1 MAPCDEGG
9 TRHVSDQNPAGA
21 ATTGAPRASL
31 RLPLGPANFTSDF
44 GDERDEWKRLF
55 AEVLGTFGLVLVAA
69 GGRAIAFA
77 TGATSDPLSAAI
89 APGLVV
95 MALIYALADVS
106 GAHFNPVV
114 TLAFAVRGAFPWRR
128 VPGYVVAQLAGA
140 VLASF
145 TLLALFG
152 AGGGLGAT
160 VPGPHVA
167 VLSALLIET
176 VLTALLVIVIL
187 GTASGAKIVGH
198 NAAIAVGAFIAVAGL
213 IGGPVSGGS
222 MNPARSL
229 GPDIVRLQFGTSWIY
244 VVGPVVGALVAVGVA
259 TLLRGPRSPAEV
271 AAAIGFEGD
280 EDEGR

>member
-1 MAPCDEGG
+1 
-9 TRHVSDQNPAGA
+9 
-21 ATTGAPRASL
+21 
-31 RLPLGPANFTSDF
+31 LGPANFTSDF
-44 GDERDEWKRLF
+44 NDERDEGKRLF
-55 AEVLGTFGLVLVAA
+55 AEVLGTFGLVMVAA
-69 GGRAIAFA
+69 GGRAVAVA
-77 TGATSDPLSAAI
+77 TGVAPDPLAAAI

-106 GAHFNPVV
+106 GAHFNPAV

-128 VPGYVVAQLAGA
+128 VPGYVLAQLAGA
-140 VLASF
+140 VLASL

-160 VPGPHVA
+160 VPGPHVTWVA
-167 VLSALLIET
+167 ALFFEV

-198 NAAIAVGAFIAVAGL
+198 NAAIAVGAFVAVAGL

-244 VVGPVVGALVAVGVA
+244 VVGPVVGALIAVGVA
-259 TLLRGPRSPAEV
+259 RLLRGPRTDAEI
-271 AAAIGFEGD
+271 AAAIGLEGD
-280 EDEGR
+280 AAEDR